1 LNPIHDMSTR
11 STRRPGGF
19 GALCAA
25 GLLALGAA
33 PAAFAQSSVTIYGI
47 ADMLVEYRDHMNA
60 NGDHRFGVTSGGM
73 NTSRWGLRGAEDLGG
88 GLKAVFQLEAEV
100 GFDTGAA
107 GSSYWGRQANV
118 GLEGDFGR
126 VIAGRS
132 YSTTYDFMLPF
143 DPMGYAPFYS
153 WATSGGQIATLPR
166 KDGMVTGVSN
176 LVKYQ
181 GSFGPVKL
189 GASYALGE
197 VTGSNAAGR
206 FLSLAGAYGSGPFAA
221 ALVVDQRNGS
231 TLGANGRYDKEKALH
246 WGLSYDLK
254 PVKLFLAQRVYK
266 KTFAA
271 GGESAKSTMTWLGAT
286 WQATPALSI
295 TPAVYFQDISSGA
308 SGTDDPKLFALR
320 AKYELSKRTSLY
332 AVASTA
338 KSGDKGVVSVSRD
351 DNGFADSQSSVGLG
365 IQHRF

>member
-1 LNPIHDMSTR
+1 MITSRTSR
-11 STRRPGGF
+11 KTAIRPNT
-19 GALCAA
+19 LCAA
-25 GLLALGAA
+25 GLLALCAT
-33 PAAFAQSSVTIYGI
+33 PSAFAQSTVTVYGI
-47 ADMLVEYRDHMNA
+47 ADVLMEYRDHMNA
-60 NGDHRFGVTSGGM
+60 AGDHRFGVTSGGM

-107 GSSYWGRQANV
+107 GSSFWGRQANV
-118 GLEGDFGR
+118 GLEGEFGR
-126 VIAGRS
+126 VVAGRS
-132 YSTTYDFMLPF
+132 YTTTYDFLLPF

-153 WATSGGQIATLPR
+153 WATSGGQIATQPR
-166 KDGMVTGVSN
+166 KDGMITGMSN
-176 LVKYQ
+176 LIKYL
-181 GSFGPVKL
+181 GTFGPVKL
-189 GASYALGE
+189 GATYALGE
-197 VTGSNAAGR
+197 VAGSDSAGR
-206 FLSLAGAYGSGPFAA
+206 FFSLAGAYTAGPFAA
-221 ALVVDQRNGS
+221 TLVVDQRNGA
-231 TLGANGRYDKEKALH
+231 TIAANGRYDKEKALH
-246 WGLSYDLK
+246 WAASYDWK

-266 KTFAA
+266 KDFAV
-271 GGESAKSTMTWLGAT
+271 GGAAAKSTMTWLGAT

-338 KSGDKGVVSVSRD
+338 KSGDGGVVSVSRD

>member
-1 LNPIHDMSTR
+1 MKTFRNPLNGWSRLNVLSAI
-11 STRRPGGF
+11 
-19 GALCAA
+19 GAASLM
-25 GLLALGAA
+25 ALSA
-33 PAAFAQSSVTIYGI
+33 PAAFAQSSVTVYGI
-47 ADMLVEYRDHMNA
+47 ADVLLEYRDHMNA
-60 NGDHRFGVTSGGM
+60 AGDHRFGVTSGGM

-100 GFDTGAA
+100 GMDTGAA
-107 GSSYWGRQANV
+107 GSSFWGRQANV
-118 GLEGDFGR
+118 GLEGGFGR

-153 WATSGGQIATLPR
+153 WATSGGQIATQPR

-176 LVKYQ
+176 LIKYT
-181 GSFGPVKL
+181 GTFGPVKL

-197 VTGSNAAGR
+197 VTGSDSAGR
-206 FLSLAGAYGSGPFAA
+206 FFSLAGAYTTGPFSA
-221 ALVVDQRNGS
+221 ALVIDQRNAA
-231 TLGANGRYDKEKALH
+231 TIAANGRYDKEKALH
-246 WGLSYDLK
+246 WGLSYDWK
-254 PVKLFLAQRVYK
+254 PVKLFLAQRAYK
-266 KTFAA
+266 KEFAA
-271 GGESAKSTMTWLGAT
+271 GGANAKSTMTWLGAT
-286 WQATPALSI
+286 WQATPAISL
-295 TPAVYFQDISSGA
+295 TPAVYFQNISSGA
-308 SGTDDPKLFALR
+308 SGTDDPRLFALR

-338 KSGDKGVVSVSRD
+338 KSGDGGVVSVSRD

>member
-1 LNPIHDMSTR
+1 MNLFHTPTR
-11 STRRPGGF
+11 STRLNG
-19 GALCAA
+19 LCAA
-25 GLLALGAA
+25 GLLALCAA
-33 PAAFAQSSVTIYGI
+33 PSAFAQSSVTVYGI
-47 ADMLVEYRDHMNA
+47 ADVLLEYRDKMNA
-60 NGDHRFGVTSGGM
+60 AGDHRFGVTSGGM

-100 GFDTGAA
+100 GFDSGAA
-107 GSSYWGRQANV
+107 GSSFWGRQANV
-118 GLEGDFGR
+118 GLEGEFGR

-153 WATSGGQIATLPR
+153 WATSGGQIANQPR

-176 LVKYQ
+176 LIKYQ
-181 GSFGPVKL
+181 GTFGPVKV
-189 GASYALGE
+189 GATYALGE
-197 VTGSNAAGR
+197 VTGSDSAGR
-206 FLSLAGAYGSGPFAA
+206 FFALAGAYSDGPFAA
-221 ALVVDQRNGS
+221 TLVVDQRNGA
-231 TLGANGRYDKEKALH
+231 TLAGNGRYDKEKALH
-246 WGLSYDLK
+246 WGLSYDWK
-254 PVKLFLAQRVYK
+254 PVKLFLAQRAYK
-266 KTFAA
+266 KEFAA
-271 GGESAKSTMTWLGAT
+271 GGANAKSTMTWVGAT

-295 TPAVYFQDISSGA
+295 TPAFYFQDISSGA

-338 KSGDKGVVSVSRD
+338 KSGDGGQVSVSRD
-351 DNGFADSQSSVGLG
+351 DNGFGDSQNSLGVG